1 MSRAKRSLNKGQIRI
16 DRDGYCV
23 DPYTKEDGT
32 EVEGYC
38 VAPTSYLMDDPGRP
52 GRRSRGAEK
61 GPYKDD
67 EPWIE
72 REGKLGGPGYITR
85 PKSQRHKILD
95 QCVDE
100 YGYRSCLGSILVL
113 MKNSGIK
120 SHTRQVLTDDKDWL
134 VKKYGGPGSF
144 SRRKKNSRSEL
155 GGQEYEIYSKEEL
168 DAMPTLAEGQA
179 HDLKVDEGG
188 FRWWLSRMTEEDGEE
203 CAVYV
208 EARIG
213 GRWVDVHCY
222 GEPDNQDDLYD
233 DVVMPDEEERREPSA
248 RKSRMR
254 KLNRDVRRLK
264 NRLM

>member
-1 MSRAKRSLNKGQIRI
+1 MSRAKRKLNKGKIQV

-23 DPYTKEDGT
+23 KGYTRSDGT
-32 EVEGYC
+32 EVDGFC
-38 VAPTSYLMDDPGRP
+38 VAPTSFEMDDPGRP
-52 GRRSRGAEK
+52 GRRARGAKK

-67 EPWIE
+67 KPWIE
-72 REGKLGGPGYITR
+72 REGKLGGPGYVTR
-85 PKSQRHKILD
+85 PKAQRHKILD

-113 MKNSGIK
+113 MKNTGIRTK
-120 SHTRQVLTDDKDWL
+120 TRKVLTQDKDWL

-144 SRRKKNSRSEL
+144 SRRKNSPSEF
-155 GGQEYEIYSKEEL
+155 GGEVYEVYSAADLEQ
-168 DAMPTLAEGQA
+168 MPTLAEGQA
-179 HDLKVDEGG
+179 HDLKVDDGHI
-188 FRWWLSRMTEEDGEE
+188 RWWLSRMTEEDGEV

-208 EARIG
+208 ELLVN

-222 GEPDNQDDLYD
+222 GEPMTYEDLYEPEPEPEPETK
-233 DVVMPDEEERREPSA
+233 PDKSA

-254 KLNRDVRRLK
+254 SLNADIRRLK